1 MLRGSAPLRALWRR
15 RGALSAATSLQA
27 TPPTSPDNPIY
38 SLSQGGFY
46 GGGGQ
51 LGACMCLAFATIAW
65 VLAIM
70 FPTFAVLKILGLLR
84 VSAEVEASG
93 MDVSK
98 HGGSAYTTEA

>member
-1 MLRGSAPLRALWRR
+1 MGRR
-15 RGALSAATSLQA
+15 RGALSAVTSLQA

-70 FPTFAVLKILGLLR
+70 FPTFVVLKMLGMLRERVATASERVAVLDGVEIWRHSLR
-84 VSAEVEASG
+84 RE
-93 MDVSK
+93 
-98 HGGSAYTTEA
+98 